1 MLVPVEYGIPT
12 DKEAIQLRLGIA
24 RGFFRDEG
32 IDLSLRVV
40 FGGPEIAARY
50 DSGELKVGE
59 LGSPPATT
67 ALSKGARFR
76 IIGSCVRRRA
86 LQYVVAHPSIGD
98 WNDLR
103 GKTAAALSVGS
114 CSYWFMRAVL
124 SHHGIDPDRDV
135 NLVGLGARYPRV
147 MELFDTGELHAAVLS
162 EPNIAI
168 GEDGG
173 HFRIMQAL
181 TDAEFCP
188 TMQWSVIVANLRV
201 IEHEPRLLKAIMR
214 GVVRSYRYAL
224 ANPGVLADFGAEYF
238 GIERST
244 MEKSI
249 QREAPDLHA
258 DGLIDMAGLDQAIAL
273 QRRLGAFAVPMKAED
288 IVDFRFL
295 PEAPGSLLPA

>member
-1 MLVPVEYGIPT
+1 
-12 DKEAIQLRLGIA
+12 
-24 RGFFRDEG
+24 
-32 IDLSLRVV
+32 
-40 FGGPEIAARY
+40 
-50 DSGELKVGE
+50 
-59 LGSPPATT
+59 
-67 ALSKGARFR
+67 
-76 IIGSCVRRRA
+76 
-86 LQYVVAHPSIGD
+86 
-98 WNDLR
+98 
-103 GKTAAALSVGS
+103 
-114 CSYWFMRAVL
+114 
-124 SHHGIDPDRDV
+124 
-135 NLVGLGARYPRV
+135 
-147 MELFDTGELHAAVLS
+147 
-162 EPNIAI
+162 
-168 GEDGG
+168 
-173 HFRIMQAL
+173 
-181 TDAEFCP
+181 
-188 TMQWSVIVANLRV
+188 MQWSVIVANLRV

>member
-32 IDLSLRVV
+32 LDLALRVV
-40 FGGPEIAARY
+40 FGGPEIASRY

-76 IIGSCVRRRA
+76 IIGSCIRRRA
-86 LQYVVAHPSIGD
+86 LQYVVVHPSVLSWD
-98 WNDLR
+98 DLR
-103 GKTAAALSVGS
+103 GKTTAALSVGS

-124 SHHGIDPDRDV
+124 SHHGIDPDHDV
-135 NLVGLGARYPRV
+135 KLVGLGTRYPHV
-147 MELFDTGELHAAVLS
+147 TELFDSGELHAAVLS

-173 HFRIMQAL
+173 HFRVMQAL

-201 IEHEPRLLKAIMR
+201 IEHEPKLLKAVMR
-214 GVVRSYRYAL
+214 GVVRSYRYSM

-249 QREAPDLHA
+249 LRETSDLHA

-273 QRRLGAFAVPMKAED
+273 QRRLGAFAAPMKADD

-295 PEAPGSLLPA
+295 PEAPGPLMHA